1 MDGRGRA
8 KQDARAGHRQTRKS
22 AARMFHYLRRGA
34 LVSPACNHL
43 RLRALW
49 FCERRCGIVF
59 PADCEAVAVAHIDV
73 LDVGLAARDDVCDH
87 IEEKNGT
94 RRYFAVPAPQLAV
107 DTLGHT
113 P

>member
-8 KQDARAGHRQTRKS
+8 KQDARAGRRQTRKS

-49 FCERRCGIVF
+49 FCERRCSIVF
-59 PADCEAVAVAHIDV
+59 PADCEAVAVAHLDV
-73 LDVGLAARDDVCDH
+73 LDVGLAARDDVCDRMLDK
-87 IEEKNGT
+87 IGALRELAGPE
-94 RRYFAVPAPQLAV
+94 RRLAA
-107 DTLGHT
+107 
-113 P
+113 